1 MACAPFLC
9 NDFPPFSCLVRVHK
23 LRVPW
28 PTLVHLIVR
37 LFISFFK
44 WVYRIDNSSFFL
56 LYRERILQHL
66 QFILRNKIR
75 RDSYMS
81 RRAFIWAALVLHKKQ
96 APKIISCS
104 GCPLSRCER
113 LLSLYSLY
121 YSGDAKNKWLKP
133 ACPSNLFLA
142 GTTLTEG
149 GFWWILVITRG
160 LLFRTRFPL

>member
-28 PTLVHLIVR
+28 PTLVHRIVR
-37 LFISFFK
+37 LFISFFF
-44 WVYRIDNSSFFL
+44 WVYRINNSSFF
-56 LYRERILQHL
+56 YFIERESFSIY
-66 QFILRNKIR
+66 NSYYAIR

-96 APKIISCS
+96 APKRKSCS

-121 YSGDAKNKWLKP
+121 YSWDAKNKWLKP
-133 ACPSNLFLA
+133 ACPSDLFLA

-160 LLFRTRFPL
+160 LLFRPRFPL

>member
-28 PTLVHLIVR
+28 PTLVHRIVR
-37 LFISFFK
+37 LFISFFLSLPN
-44 WVYRIDNSSFFL
+44 WQLFFFL
-56 LYRERILQHL
+56 LFRDIIFQHL

-96 APKIISCS
+96 APKIKSCS

-133 ACPSNLFLA
+133 ACPSYFFLA

-160 LLFRTRFPL
+160 LLFRPRFPL